1 MGDWNEVL
9 SGTETALNSTGGAT
23 ERMAIYTESL
33 EGKLKTLQ
41 STWEE
46 FVLNL
51 QASDAFKSLIDLGT
65 KLISVLDLLLNKIPI
80 LSNIIKIGLIA
91 GAINVL
97 IGTIGNLI
105 KLMGKSG
112 IVGTLLNAKDA
123 VSSLKTAWTVANV
136 AFFIPVS
143 IDKVL
148 LFLSLNPTALPP
160 K

>member
-1 MGDWNEVL
+1 MGAWSEVL

-51 QASDAFKSLIDLGT
+51 QASDAFKFLIDLGT

-80 LSNIIKIGLIA
+80 
-91 GAINVL
+91 
-97 IGTIGNLI
+97 
-105 KLMGKSG
+105 
-112 IVGTLLNAKDA
+112 
-123 VSSLKTAWTVANV
+123 
-136 AFFIPVS
+136 
-143 IDKVL
+143 
-148 LFLSLNPTALPP
+148 
-160 K
+160 